1 VIDDDPDVLTLRHVI
16 YTPFGQP
23 DAQWGLYDHG
33 RKLVSQAAFWQGGP
47 PHTPSQASITRL
59 SFRDVRA
66 EAPDQSYIY
75 GGVIHEHYGHFLL
88 STYSRYWNHA
98 LLADTSRKI
107 LYHSD
112 HDITHWLARPY
123 VAAIMTGL
131 GLSPERFVRFDTSVR
146 VREIVIPAP
155 GIEETG
161 YAYTGFTRASNIL
174 GRRIA
179 GAHIGAM
186 RNTPA
191 YLSKS
196 RLATGVGHIVN
207 ERDFTDIL
215 ASNGVEIIYPEELS
229 FAEQVAV
236 YYNYPVVCGATGSA
250 LHTSIFAP
258 GRRILGLSF
267 LNSNFSSF
275 PMLDEANGTRSR
287 YVYPT
292 KDILNVSDG
301 GPFLNSYRLLDPAGT
316 AAEFLKALDDIMM
329 PALPAPVPT
338 LALNELLPGHGAVAL
353 CPVRRPRFR
362 DLDTVATGAADAL
375 PAFDATATPNATSPG
390 QGPVAGSPV
399 RRPRFQDLEPVS
411 VEAVVH

>member
-1 VIDDDPDVLTLRHVI
+1 MPLQTVDHLLGDYAVIDDDPDVLTLRNVI

-23 DAQWGLYDHG
+23 GLDWGLFDHG
-33 RKLVSQAAFWQGGP
+33 RKLVSQSAFWQGGP
-47 PHTPSQASITRL
+47 PNTPSQVRITSL
-59 SFRDVRA
+59 AYSQVRR

-75 GGVIHEHYGHFLL
+75 GGIIHEHFGHFLL

-112 HDITHWLARPY
+112 HDITHWFAKPY
-123 VAAIMTGL
+123 VAAIMNGL
-131 GLSPERFVRFDTSVR
+131 GLSPDRFVRFDISVR
-146 VREIVIPAP
+146 VREIIIPAP

-186 RNTPA
+186 KNTPA

-196 RLATGVGHIVN
+196 RLAAGVGHLVN
-207 ERDFTDIL
+207 EDDFTDIL
-215 ASNGVEIIYPEELS
+215 ASNGVEIIYPEQLS

-236 YYNYPVVCGATGSA
+236 YYNHPVVCGQTGSA
-250 LHTSIFAP
+250 MHTSIFAP

-267 LNSNFSSF
+267 INSNFSSF

-287 YVYPT
+287 YVFPT
-292 KDILNVSDG
+292 EEILDVSDG
-301 GPFLNSYRLLDPAGT
+301 GSFLNSFRLLDPART
-316 AAEFLKALDDIMM
+316 AAEFLKALEDLMA
-329 PALPAPVPT
+329 PALPELAST
-338 LALNELLPGHGAVAL
+338 RALNEI
-353 CPVRRPRFR
+353 
-362 DLDTVATGAADAL
+362 L
-375 PAFDATATPNATSPG
+375 PARAA
-390 QGPVAGSPV
+390 VAGSPV
-399 RRPRFQDLEPVS
+399 RRPRFGDLETVGIEAAVALSAPASTGAINGPRFRDFEPVS
-411 VEAVVH
+411 AKAVVR